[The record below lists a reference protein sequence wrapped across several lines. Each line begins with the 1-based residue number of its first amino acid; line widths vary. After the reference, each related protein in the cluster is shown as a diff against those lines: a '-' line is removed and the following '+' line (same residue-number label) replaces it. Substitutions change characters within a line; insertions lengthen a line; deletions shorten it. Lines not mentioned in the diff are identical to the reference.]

1 MPRGP
6 NPKHPILKRLEG
18 NPGKRRVDDLLVV
31 AEGEPL
37 CPDHLS
43 DDAAICFE
51 AVVRSM
57 PPGVYSRVDSYML
70 AAFAEAWSLHKRAV
84 EALNGQQSLIVE
96 GKNGSSRNPLA
107 TVVAVQARLMVTL
120 GNQLGLSPAARMS
133 LGVPEEPR
141 SKSKFEGLL
150 GGSNWPAY

>member
-1 MPRGP
+1 MGRHK
-6 NPKHPILKRLEG
+6 KHPELKRLDG
-18 NPGKRRVDDLLVV
+18 NPGRRPFDDLRIV

-43 DDAAICFE
+43 DDATICFE
-51 AVVRSM
+51 AIVRSM
-57 PPGVYSRVDSYML
+57 PPGVYSRVDTYVL

-84 EALNGQQSLIVE
+84 EAMNGQQSLIVK

-107 TVVAVQARLMVTL
+107 TIVAVQARLMVTL

-133 LGVPEEPR
+133 LGVPEQPR
-141 SKSKFEGLL
+141 PKSKFEGLL
-150 GGSNWPAY
+150 GGGDWRH